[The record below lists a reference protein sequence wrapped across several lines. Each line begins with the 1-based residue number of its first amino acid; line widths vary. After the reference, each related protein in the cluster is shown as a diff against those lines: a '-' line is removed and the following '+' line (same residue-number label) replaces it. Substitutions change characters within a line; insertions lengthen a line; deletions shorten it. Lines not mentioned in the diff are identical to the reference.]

1 MASADLTGLVLPP
14 PLDGES
20 AEGLEALVEAGG
32 AGFDALLHRWR
43 TLLRVQHSP
52 VEPSAARRSEAV
64 LSLVAEAQ
72 ARRILAGRG
81 GERPMTP
88 PPDPGALARQRGALA
103 ACCAALRIPRLAA
116 GESAARTVARLR
128 AASEASPS
136 AAVPPPASALPAVAA
151 TETAASS
158 TSAAPLLSSA
168 SLSAEEHA
176 TLARVA
182 DALAVEYSM
191 RHAMLLKRLE
201 VRAASPLAA
210 APPRLPVAEHP
221 APLPHLAGDG
231 YDFWLVSSLGG
242 AA

>member
-52 VEPSAARRSEAV
+52 LHVEPSAARRSEAV

-81 GERPMTP
+81 GERPMAP

-103 ACCAALRIPRLAA
+103 ACCAALRIPRPAA

-128 AASEASPS
+128 AAAEASPS

-151 TETAASS
+151 TETAAAS

-201 VRAASPLAA
+201 VRAASFGSCASS
-210 APPRLPVAEHP
+210 PPR
-221 APLPHLAGDG
+221 G
-231 YDFWLVSSLGG
+231 
-242 AA
+242 